1 MPTRIQNAKKLER
14 NYLKTRGLGSGFR
27 FGVDPRASSIYNYP
41 HHTYDFIG
49 DTIPE
54 QAVDKSWGSGKGI
67 GRAKEPFNHDWAHGL
82 LDTSFD

>member
-14 NYLKTRGLGSGFR
+14 NYLNTRGLGSGFR
-27 FGVDPRASSIYNYP
+27 FGVDPRACSIYNYP

-49 DTIPE
+49 DTTPE
-54 QAVDKSWGSGKGI
+54 QAVDVLWGSGKGI